1 MRWWRSSPL
10 APRFITSCL
19 LKEPLMNFI
28 DTHLLS
34 LILFFPALAALA
46 MLFLPRDENKLFRWF
61 AFAASIVPL
70 ILSIIAW
77 VRFQPNQ
84 PGFQFE
90 ETYIWYEAIGSS
102 LHLGVDGIS
111 ITMVLL
117 TTLLTP
123 LAILASFGI
132 SDRVKAFMIL
142 FLFLETGMLGVFMA
156 LDLLIF
162 FVFWEVGLV
171 PMYFIIN
178 QWGSE
183 NRNYA
188 SLKFIIYTM
197 GGSLGLLLAIQ
208 MLGVL
213 FGTYDLVTLY
223 QRWNTLDPSSVLFG
237 MSVFQV
243 KQIAFWAFAIAFAI
257 KVPVWPFHTWLPDAH
272 TEAPT
277 AGSMLLAGVLLKLG
291 AYGFLRLIL
300 PLYPLE
306 AKIFAGAL
314 ALLATAAIVFG
325 AFASF
330 GQTDFKRLVAYSSVN
345 HMGFVVLGIAAA
357 GLASGTN
364 DATIALN
371 GAILQMFNHGL
382 SAAGMFFLVGVIYE
396 RTHTRNLEELGGLF
410 PLVPIYGGILI
421 FTSMASLGLPGLNG
435 FISEFL
441 VVRGTWPIL
450 TAYTAISMLGLL
462 FTGAYILKGIKKV
475 LHGPLNEHW
484 AHGDPAAVG
493 RGEHKLTDITTR
505 EILIMA
511 PLMLLILSIGIYPA
525 WILDVINKA
534 VVMLF

>member
-1 MRWWRSSPL
+1 MD
-10 APRFITSCL
+10 
-19 LKEPLMNFI
+19 FI

-34 LILFFPALAALA
+34 LILFVPTLAAVII
-46 MLFLPRDENKLFRWF
+46 LFLPNSDNRLLRWF
-61 AFAASIVPL
+61 AFGASLIPF
-70 ILSIIAW
+70 ILSLVVW
-77 VRFQPNQ
+77 FRFEANT

-90 ETYIWYEAIGSS
+90 ESYVWYEAIGSS
-102 LHLGVDGIS
+102 FHVGVDGLS
-111 ITMVLL
+111 LTMVLL

-123 LAILASFGI
+123 LAILASFSI
-132 SDRVKAFMIL
+132 NDRVKPYMML

-171 PMYFIIN
+171 PMYFLIN
-178 QWGSE
+178 QWGSA

-188 SLKFIIYTM
+188 SLKFLIYTM

-213 FGTYDLVTLY
+213 FGTFDLLTLY
-223 QRWNTLDPSSVLFG
+223 ERWNSLGAGDMLLG
-237 MSVFQV
+237 MSAATV
-243 KQIAFWAFAIAFAI
+243 KTIAFWAFVIAFAI

-277 AGSMLLAGVLLKLG
+277 AGSMILAGVLLKLG

-300 PLYPLE
+300 PLYPNE
-306 AKIFAGAL
+306 ARIFAGAL

-325 AFASF
+325 AFASYA
-330 GQTDFKRLVAYSSVN
+330 QTDFKRLVAYSSVN

-357 GLASGTN
+357 ALAAGTA
-364 DATIALN
+364 DATLALN

-396 RTHTRNLEELGGLF
+396 RTHTRDLEKFGGLF
-410 PLVPIYGGILI
+410 PLVPVYGGILI

-441 VVRGTWPIL
+441 VVRGSWPIL
-450 TAYTAISMLGLL
+450 TVYTAISMLGLL

-484 AHGDPAAVG
+484 AHG
-493 RGEHKLTDITTR
+493 EHKLTEINTR
-505 EILIMA
+505 EILVMV
-511 PLMLLILSIGIYPA
+511 PLMALILWIGIWPA